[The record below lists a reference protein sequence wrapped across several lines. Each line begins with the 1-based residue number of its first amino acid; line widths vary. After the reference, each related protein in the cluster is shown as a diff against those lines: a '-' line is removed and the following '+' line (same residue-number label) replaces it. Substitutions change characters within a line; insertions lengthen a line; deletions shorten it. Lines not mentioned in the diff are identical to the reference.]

1 MARIPAYAQAGA
13 EKVLLL
19 TERVDTVLHMRGL
32 PQRRYGFL
40 RILRCAANQS
50 YPLGRTTVGQVPVP
64 VSQSEGMTSNLAG
77 ALAYPL
83 GAITGILFL
92 KIEPY
97 KFDPFVRFHA
107 WQSIFLSLSYGV
119 FFMGWIGFI
128 GMLFDLRLGFLFS
141 FVGPVM
147 VLLQWACILLLPFMM
162 YKAFKFQYFSLPIIG
177 RMAARRAG

>member
-1 MARIPAYAQAGA
+1 MTPCSTCGASLNDGTAFCAFCGAQQTRATVSGGPPSARA
-13 EKVLLL
+13 
-19 TERVDTVLHMRGL
+19 
-32 PQRRYGFL
+32 
-40 RILRCAANQS
+40 
-50 YPLGRTTVGQVPVP
+50 PVP
-64 VSQSEGMTSNLAG
+64 GSQSEGMSPNLAG